1 MVTLWQ
7 DLRYGVRMLVRSPGF
22 TAVAVLTLALG
33 IGANTALFSIVN
45 GVLLNPLPYPSP
57 TQLVEVAAKAPPFS
71 ESSVSYPNFLDWV
84 RENHSFEALAAYR
97 QNDFNLTGSGEV
109 ERVKAT
115 QVSASFFPLL
125 GVKPLIGRNFTAEED
140 KRRAAPVVMLSGGFW
155 KTKFG
160 GSPEILGKT
169 LTLDGVGY
177 TVIGVI
183 PANFYFCC
191 ETTNFR
197 LGDVYVP
204 IGAWS
209 NRWFYQRSDHMGTF
223 AVGRLKP
230 GVTLE
235 QARADMDGVARN
247 LAVAYPDT
255 DKKEGIEL
263 ASLKERM
270 VKDAKPMLVMLFA
283 AVGFVLLI
291 ACVNMANL
299 LLARS
304 TGRAREFAIRAAL
317 GATQKRVIRQL
328 LTESV
333 LLAIA
338 GGALGLLLAG
348 WGTQAALKILPEAL
362 PRANNVGLDSHVLIF
377 TFAISVLAGVVFGL
391 VPAFR
396 TSRPD
401 LHGTLKEGGRGAGGA
416 RHRTQ
421 DLFVMVEMAL
431 AVVLLIGAGLT
442 IRSLAHL
449 WSADPGF
456 NAHNVLGLGVALP
469 ASMAKLPPDQF
480 RASLV
485 QLRDTIAAVPGVKA
499 VSSEDGAIPFNDDDE
514 IPFWI
519 EGRPKPATQS
529 EMDSTLFYLVSPA
542 YLKVMQIPLLRGRF
556 FAENDNARAPHVGVI
571 DENFAQK
578 YFPNENPI
586 GKRVNFAV
594 FDEPIEIVGVVGH
607 VMQFGLDSPGPVKIA
622 LYVPVVQLPDN
633 DLTETI
639 AGFMVRTQTPEYASA
654 AAIQSAIGK
663 MNSEQ
668 IAFNFE
674 SMDQAISDSLAARRF
689 AMILLGV
696 FAALALMLASI
707 GIYGV
712 MSHVAGQRTH
722 EIGIRVALG
731 AQRSDVLKIV
741 LGQGARLALFGV
753 AIGLAVTAGLTRLM
767 TALLYG
773 VSATDP
779 LTFGGVAV
787 LLTLVALAACYIPAR
802 RASRTDP
809 MVALRYE

>member
-7 DLRYGVRMLVRSPGF
+7 DLRYGVRMLVRSPCF

-71 ESSVSYPNFLDWV
+71 ESSVSYPNFLDCV

-401 LHGTLKEGGRGAGGA
+401 LQGTLKEGGRGAGGA

-654 AAIQSAIGK
+654 AAIQGAIGK